1 MYTYTNLS
9 IIYCF
14 FTAGSDYT
22 SLSQTVTFAAG
33 ELSQTVTVST
43 LNDNTAEPTEQFQA
57 FLSNPLPSP
66 GVVLGGQDTAVVD
79 ILDDE
84 GM

>member
-1 MYTYTNLS
+1 M
-9 IIYCF
+9 
-14 FTAGSDYT
+14 
-22 SLSQTVTFAAG
+22 
-33 ELSQTVTVST
+33 ST